1 MDIKALLKRMSETA
15 GVSGYETAVSEIV
28 STCPWADDTRTDP
41 LGSLILTKR
50 GTRNTDGTR
59 PKVMLAAHMDEIG
72 LIVSAVEKGGFLRFD
87 TIGGFDQRV
96 LLAQEVVVHGR
107 KVLPGIIG
115 AKPPHI
121 QKPDERKKAVP
132 LDELFIDVGFE
143 SAEAVQEF
151 VQVGDLITLRAGST
165 ELQGSMLSGKAM
177 DDRASVAVMFE
188 CLKVLQSMT
197 HTADVYATATVQEE
211 TGYRGAIT
219 STFGIMPDVGIAID
233 VGHGDMPGVPESDSI
248 KVGGGPGIGLG
259 PHVHPKLH
267 ERFVKTAR
275 DWNIPYS
282 IEPSPY
288 PGGTD
293 AFAIQVTQMGIPTI
307 LLSLPLRYMHT
318 PVETLDYEDVQ
329 RTGRL
334 IAIFISELES
344 EFVEGLRCF

>member
-1 MDIKALLKRMSETA
+1 MDIKTLLKTMSETA
-15 GVSGYETAVSEIV
+15 GVSGYETAVADLLRA
-28 STCPWADDTRTDP
+28 CPWADETRSDA

-50 GTRNTDGTR
+50 GTRHTAGRR

-107 KVLPGIIG
+107 RDLPGVIG

-121 QKPDERKKAVP
+121 QKPDERQKSVP
-132 LDELFIDVGFE
+132 MEKLFVDIGYD
-143 SAEAVQEF
+143 SAEAVREL
-151 VQVGDLITLRAGST
+151 VQVGDLITLKASFT
-165 ELQGSMLSGKAM
+165 ELQGSMLAGKAM
-177 DDRASVAVMFE
+177 DDRASVAVLLE
-188 CLKVLQSMT
+188 CLKALQSLN

-211 TGYRGAIT
+211 TNFAGAIT
-219 STFGIMPDVGIAID
+219 STFGIRPDVGIVID

-248 KVGGGPGIGLG
+248 KVGSGPGIGLG

-267 ERFVKTAR
+267 ERFVQTAKQ
-275 DWNIPYS
+275 WNIPYS
-282 IEPSPY
+282 LEPSPH

-293 AFAIQVTQMGIPTI
+293 TYAIQVSQMGVPTI

-318 PVETLDYEDVQ
+318 PVETLDYDDVK

-334 IAIFISELES
+334 LAVFIAELES